1 MGTWALSELIE
12 LAVVRA
18 FHVAIA
24 NSGALGRENCF
35 SMFVATTVAAVLGFR
50 ALGLFVF
57 QGV

>member
-1 MGTWALSELIE
+1 MGTWALNKLIE

-18 FHVAIA
+18 FHVANA
-24 NSGALGRENCF
+24 KSGPGRENCF

-50 ALGLFVF
+50 ALGLVVF